1 MLQKLC
7 KVWRLKRAKILH
19 ALTSSTAE
27 ILHGMASNDAE
38 ILQGLTSRA
47 AEILHSFTS
56 SAAEILH
63 ALTSSAAGILHA
75 LTSSAAEILHGPQ
88 QQKFCRQWNP
98 ELKKFYVL
106 QGQCCRNSESLLFHS
121 QKRQIIGGPTHTNS
135 FDQFSFLCFFYFSV
149 IIVEIT
155 ILCMLMFFFL
165 FSPTPPPT
173 PTVHSNCKS
182 KMAGR
187 TNDRELLALAR
198 TNKTPALQARAQL
211 GAAKR
216 KSQTTTFLSEV
227 FTPSNPLRIWHSPVS
242 TNLINL
248 KASLILSPA
257 R

>member
-1 MLQKLC
+1 M
-7 KVWRLKRAKILH
+7 
-19 ALTSSTAE
+19 TSA
-27 ILHGMASNDAE
+27 AAE
-38 ILQGLTSRA
+38 ILQAMKSWVK
-47 AEILHSFTS
+47 EILCVARSM
-56 SAAEILH
+56 L
-63 ALTSSAAGILHA
+63 
-75 LTSSAAEILHGPQ
+75 
-88 QQKFCRQWNP
+88 QKFWVVAFPFSKKTNCR
-98 ELKKFYVL
+98 
-106 QGQCCRNSESLLFHS
+106 
-121 QKRQIIGGPTHTNS
+121 GPTHTNS
-135 FDQFSFLCFFYFSV
+135 FDRFSFLCFFYFSV

-227 FTPSNPLRIWHSPVS
+227 FTPSNQLRIWHSSVS

-248 KASLILSPA
+248 KLPWFFLQLVNCSKCLEIVRPCPH
-257 R
+257 

>member
-1 MLQKLC
+1 MLQKFCTPWRPVLQEFFTPWHPVLQKFC
-7 KVWRLKRAKILH
+7 TVWR
-19 ALTSSTAE
+19 
-27 ILHGMASNDAE
+27 
-38 ILQGLTSRA
+38 
-47 AEILHSFTS
+47 
-56 SAAEILH
+56 
-63 ALTSSAAGILHA
+63 
-75 LTSSAAEILHGPQ
+75 PQ

-98 ELKKFYVL
+98 ELKKFYML
-106 QGQCCRNSESLLFHS
+106 QGQYCRNSESLLFYS
-121 QKRQIIGGPTHTNS
+121 QKRQIVEGPRVPTVS
-135 FDQFSFLCFFYFSV
+135 ISFLFMLFLFFSDHSWNNNTV
-149 IIVEIT
+149 HADV
-155 ILCMLMFFFL
+155 FFL

-227 FTPSNPLRIWHSPVS
+227 FPPSNQLRIWNSSVS

-248 KASLILSPA
+248 KLPWFFLQLVNCSKCLEIVRPCPH
-257 R
+257 